1 MVKGSTEV
9 NTQIRRIPAAL
20 LTALAVLF
28 SAVLVAPPAHAE
40 TLVSTQ
46 QSAAK
51 AADWIK
57 KQYDNGAYKAGDD
70 AGVFAEGIMALSS
83 ARLHRATVDAML
95 GDLQAAGPAWVKS
108 GSNGGADRLAKILL
122 TADIAG
128 HEDPARFFGKDRDLA
143 AELIALVKARQL
155 PQHWAGYMSTI
166 ALPRPGGRGGLPG
179 AARTSLRAR
188 WVVAA
193 GGGFG
198 YGTSPAK
205 GDPDYTGVGISAMLL
220 LSRDTTVSK
229 DVRDEAAARL
239 KKAIG
244 WTADDANRRTDG
256 KGDYYWISRFAGTD
270 LSSANST
277 GVVASALAEAG
288 VNVESPLRA
297 LKREQAATLSGAAW
311 SNTNMGKRDDVRAT
325 AQAIFAMTGAG
336 YATATF
342 PRPKKLAAATPKI
355 SGTAQVGKK
364 LTAKRGTWTSGTSF
378 AYQWLRDGK
387 KISKATKSTYTLVAK
402 DKGKKITVTVTGKK
416 SGYTTVAKTS
426 AKTSKVKAG
435 KLTSKT
441 PTIKGTA
448 KVGKKLTAKAG
459 SWKPTGV
466 KLTYQWYRNGKKIAK
481 ATKSAYTLK
490 AADKGTKITVKVKGT
505 KSGYTSATLTSQAT
519 AKVK

>member
-1 MVKGSTEV
+1 MVKGNTEV

-20 LTALAVLF
+20 LTALAVFL
-28 SAVLVAPPAHAE
+28 SAVLVAPPAHAD
-40 TLVSTQ
+40 TLTNQ

-57 KQYDNGAYKAGDD
+57 KQYDSGAYTATAD

-83 ARLHRATVDAML
+83 ARMHRSTVDAML
-95 GDLQAAGPAWVKS
+95 GDLQSAGPGWVKA
-108 GSNGGADRLAKILL
+108 GTDGGADRLAKILL

-128 HEDPARFFGKDRDLA
+128 FEDPARFFGKDRDLVG
-143 AELIALVKARQL
+143 ELIALIKAKRL

-166 ALPRPGGRGGLPG
+166 ALSRLGRLG
-179 AARTSLRAR
+179 SLSADDMSYLTGRM
-188 WVVAA
+188 VVADD
-193 GGGFG
+193 GGFG
-198 YGTSPAK
+198 YGASPAK

-244 WTADDANRRTDG
+244 WTADDANRRTDD

-311 SNTNMGKRDDVRAT
+311 SNTNMGTRDDVRAT

-336 YATATF
+336 YATASF
-342 PRPKKLAAATPKI
+342 PRPKKLTAATPKV
-355 SGTAQVGKK
+355 SGTVQVGKK
-364 LTAKRGTWTSGTSF
+364 LTAKPGAWTSGTKLT
-378 AYQWLRDGK
+378 YQWLRNGK
-387 KISKATKSTYTLVAK
+387 KIPKATKSSYTLTAS
-402 DKGKKITVTVTGKK
+402 DKGTKTTVKVTGSKT
-416 SGYTTVAKTS
+416 GYTTVAKTS
-426 AKTSKVKAG
+426 KATAKVKAG
-435 KLTSKT
+435 KLTAT
-441 PTIKGTA
+441 PTPKITGTT
-448 KVGKKLTAKAG
+448 KVGKKLTAKPG
-459 SWKPTGV
+459 SWKPATV
-466 KLTYQWYRNGKKIAK
+466 KLSYQWYRNGKKIKA
-481 ATKSAYTLK
+481 ATKSSYTLAK
-490 AADKGTKITVKVKGT
+490 ADKGTKITVKVKGT
-505 KSGYTSATLTSQAT
+505 KSGYTSVTKTSKTT